1 MNIHI
6 DKSKKIPL
14 YRQIAEQIQAQIVS
28 GEIPEGFRFP
38 SERQLAD
45 ALGVNRTTILNAYKE
60 LKADGLMDSHVG
72 RGTTAVRPGSSRPD
86 SGRPDSGRPDRRPYP
101 REPMWE
107 YLFSDYLKHH
117 DNFDVN
123 KYLEIANQKYVISFA
138 AGIASVDTIPAQAFE
153 GIEDQLITGRE
164 RLLVS
169 PMTGFYSLRKVICSY
184 MQKRSCFCQP
194 SEIMVLSGSQQGID
208 LITRAFINPG
218 DVVIIEEPS
227 FFPAIQAFRLAG
239 AKIMAVPMDG
249 DGMNVEILEQL
260 LARYQ
265 PKLIYTMPVFHNPCG
280 VSMSMDRRIRL
291 LELAGR
297 YGIPI
302 LEDDPYSE
310 LYYEAQPMS
319 PLKSMDQ
326 DGHVIYLSTCSK
338 TISPGLRLGWMC
350 ASRKLISRLSG
361 IRQLTDLHSSCISQQ
376 IVERFMGSRDMEH
389 HLAFIRREYR
399 ERRDIMIEALNR
411 YAPPGLSWN
420 RPEGG
425 YYLWCRLPEGVP
437 ASELTAKAAA
447 EGVAVLPGV
456 PTYLSPQK
464 GDGHIRLNYTY
475 PPKDR
480 IAGGIEILCS
490 AIRPFIAAQKEEE
503 AVTAGE
509 INPIL

>member
-86 SGRPDSGRPDRRPYP
+86 SGRPDRRPYP
-101 REPMWE
+101 KEPMWE

-123 KYLEIANQKYVISFA
+123 KYLEIANQKDVISFA

-169 PMTGFYSLRKVICSY
+169 PVTGFYSLRKVICSY
-184 MQKRSCFCQP
+184 MQKRTCFCQP

-338 TISPGLRLGWMC
+338 TIP
-350 ASRKLISRLSG
+350 
-361 IRQLTDLHSSCISQQ
+361 
-376 IVERFMGSRDMEH
+376 
-389 HLAFIRREYR
+389 LA
-399 ERRDIMIEALNR
+399 
-411 YAPPGLSWN
+411 
-420 RPEGG
+420 
-425 YYLWCRLPEGVP
+425 
-437 ASELTAKAAA
+437 
-447 EGVAVLPGV
+447 
-456 PTYLSPQK
+456 
-464 GDGHIRLNYTY
+464 
-475 PPKDR
+475 
-480 IAGGIEILCS
+480 
-490 AIRPFIAAQKEEE
+490 
-503 AVTAGE
+503 
-509 INPIL
+509 

>member
-123 KYLEIANQKYVISFA
+123 KYLEIANQKDVISFA

-153 GIEDQLITGRE
+153 GIENELMTSRE

-169 PMTGFYSLRKVICSY
+169 PVSGFYSLRKAISSF

-310 LYYEAQPMS
+310 LSYEARAMS

-326 DGHVIYLSTCSK
+326 NGHVIYLSTFSK

-350 ASRKLISRLSG
+350 ASKKLISQLSG
-361 IRQLTDLHSSCISQQ
+361 IRQLTDLHSSCISSRLWNVSWAAGTWS
-376 IVERFMGSRDMEH
+376 IISPLSAGNTGSG
-389 HLAFIRREYR
+389 A
-399 ERRDIMIEALNR
+399 
-411 YAPPGLSWN
+411 
-420 RPEGG
+420 
-425 YYLWCRLPEGVP
+425 
-437 ASELTAKAAA
+437 
-447 EGVAVLPGV
+447 
-456 PTYLSPQK
+456 
-464 GDGHIRLNYTY
+464 
-475 PPKDR
+475 
-480 IAGGIEILCS
+480 IL
-490 AIRPFIAAQKEEE
+490 
-503 AVTAGE
+503 
-509 INPIL
+509 

>member
-123 KYLEIANQKYVISFA
+123 KYLEIANQKDVISFA

-169 PMTGFYSLRKVICSY
+169 PVTGFYSLRKVICSY

-239 AKIMAVPMDG
+239 RK
-249 DGMNVEILEQL
+249 
-260 LARYQ
+260 
-265 PKLIYTMPVFHNPCG
+265 
-280 VSMSMDRRIRL
+280 SW
-291 LELAGR
+291 
-297 YGIPI
+297 
-302 LEDDPYSE
+302 PY
-310 LYYEAQPMS
+310 PWT
-319 PLKSMDQ
+319 
-326 DGHVIYLSTCSK
+326 GT
-338 TISPGLRLGWMC
+338 G
-350 ASRKLISRLSG
+350 
-361 IRQLTDLHSSCISQQ
+361 
-376 IVERFMGSRDMEH
+376 
-389 HLAFIRREYR
+389 
-399 ERRDIMIEALNR
+399 
-411 YAPPGLSWN
+411 
-420 RPEGG
+420 
-425 YYLWCRLPEGVP
+425 
-437 ASELTAKAAA
+437 
-447 EGVAVLPGV
+447 
-456 PTYLSPQK
+456 
-464 GDGHIRLNYTY
+464 
-475 PPKDR
+475 
-480 IAGGIEILCS
+480 
-490 AIRPFIAAQKEEE
+490 
-503 AVTAGE
+503 
-509 INPIL
+509 